1 MMMGRNLAADGM
13 LLEVLSRYMSPI
25 LARSVLGRA
34 MNKANV
40 STGRATEAD
49 LVRIIPLLEDGARL
63 FVDPAQHGTLRRDLA
78 SLQGAQASVV
88 EKRHIPVQNERDI
101 SLARTAAREM
111 VERMGARPLIAQR
124 VATAVSELAR
134 NIVSYTPGGD
144 IELIP
149 VQEPKRAI
157 IVRATD
163 RGTGIPNLD
172 VILSGKYKSS
182 TGLGVGIK
190 GTRRLSDRFEIETGA
205 KGTCIEAEFRL

>member
-1 MMMGRNLAADGM
+1 MMIGRTPAADGM

-34 MNKANV
+34 MSKAGL
-40 STGRATEAD
+40 SGGRATVAD
-49 LVRIIPLLEDGARL
+49 LARIVPLLEDGARL
-63 FVDPAQHGTLRRDLA
+63 FVDPAHHGNLRRDLA
-78 SLQGAQASVV
+78 SLQGAQVV
-88 EKRHIPVQNERDI
+88 EVEERRIRVRVERDI
-101 SLARTAAREM
+101 STARTAAREM

-149 VQEPKRAI
+149 SKSPKRAI

-163 RGTGIPNLD
+163 QGTGIRNLD
-172 VILSGKYKSS
+172 QIFAGKYKST
-182 TGLGVGIK
+182 TGLGVGIA
-190 GTRRLSDRFEIETGA
+190 GTRRLADRFEIDTGPT
-205 KGTCIEAEFRL
+205 GTRIEAEFHL